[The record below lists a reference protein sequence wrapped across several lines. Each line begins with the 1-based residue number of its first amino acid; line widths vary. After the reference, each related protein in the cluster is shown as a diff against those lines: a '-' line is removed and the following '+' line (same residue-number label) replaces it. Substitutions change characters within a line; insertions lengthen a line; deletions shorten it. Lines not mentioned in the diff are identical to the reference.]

1 MKRYNNLS
9 RPKKAALNLTLADVL
24 LFALWAYFGYP
35 LPTTEMEFRKL
46 EKQNLRHPSEIV
58 QHLERDQSFVSDL
71 TLGDIFIG
79 ISDKDVAV
87 GYIQHRGAYGSS
99 LEVWPL
105 LDGPTPVPISC
116 IKAPWDEK
124 NQWWTSHAMCFVNVP
139 KEAVRAQ
146 VVLEGDPFPSNLT
159 NGQWMENGVFAFR
172 FVSRDD
178 ELARPCKSEDFEGV
192 SYTLRLYDERD
203 VLILEQEGVIPKI

>member
-1 MKRYNNLS
+1 MKRYKNLS
-9 RPKKAALNLTLADVL
+9 RPKRAALNLALAAVL

-35 LPTTEMEFRKL
+35 LPTAKMEFRRL
-46 EKQNLRHPSEIV
+46 ESENMRKPSEITC
-58 QHLERDQSFVSDL
+58 HLEKDQNVVSDL
-71 TLGDIFIG
+71 TVGDIFIG
-79 ISDKDVAV
+79 LSEDDVAV
-87 GYIQHRGAYGSS
+87 GYVQHRGRYGSN

-116 IKAPWDEK
+116 IKAPWDER

-139 KEAVRAQ
+139 EEAVRAQ
-146 VVLEGDPFPSNLT
+146 VVLTGEPFPSNLT

-178 ELARPCKSEDFEGV
+178 ELARPCNSEDFIGV
-192 SYTLRLYDERD
+192 SYRLWLYDEKNT
-203 VLILEQEGVIPKI
+203 LILEQEGTISRI